1 MDKNEKIIDELLS
14 KMTLAEKI
22 GQLNQVPSPLVDDE
36 KLFEDI
42 RKGKIGSLIMAQT
55 PQAGND
61 GAEIAYEELLNTPFE
76 NCFTKVAVKTYPQ
89 VQELLNLLS
98 QFGQS
103 YMSGSGS
110 SCFVAFDTKE
120 EAQNAKLILDKKNIA
135 SFVARS
141 VSLSPT
147 LVDLEQLKK

>member
-61 GAEIAYEELLNTPFE
+61 GAKIAHEELLN
-76 NCFTKVAVKTYPQ
+76 KLQRIAVEESRMGIPLIYGRDVIHGHRTVMPIPI
-89 VQELLNLLS
+89 
-98 QFGQS
+98 
-103 YMSGSGS
+103 GS
-110 SCFVAFDTKE
+110 A
-120 EAQNAKLILDKKNIA
+120 A
-135 SFVARS
+135 SFDEELVKKCYTDVAD
-141 VSLSPT
+141 SLGLCT
-147 LVDLEQLKK
+147 NA